1 MILTKSQG
9 ERLTSVL
16 HAARPEW
23 ATASIAKI
31 LQAANQN
38 EGLPAVDFNHAL
50 RAAIAYA
57 TACTPEGN
65 FVKQTPGFIAEPSRF
80 WEITTPPEAPQP
92 ERPRCQEHHWE
103 PTPCRPCQDEI
114 NLGDR
119 APELLNKRKPGL
131 PLPPER
137 AARNAQRAR
146 QAIREA
152 QTLQEANNA
161 TSEAPRH
168 TGATNAPK

>member
-31 LQAANQN
+31 LRAANQN

-57 TACTPEGN
+57 TATGPSGYL
-65 FVKQTPGFIAEPSRF
+65 KQTPGFIAENSRF
-80 WEITTPPEAPQP
+80 WESTAPADAPEP

-103 PTPCRPCQDEI
+103 PVPCRPCQDEI
-114 NLGDR
+114 DLGDR

-131 PLPPER
+131 PLAPER

-146 QAIREA
+146 QAIRDA

-161 TSEAPRH
+161 TSKAPRH

>member
-9 ERLTSVL
+9 ERLTAVL

-31 LQAANQN
+31 LQTANQN
-38 EGLPAVDFNHAL
+38 EGLPAIDFNHAL

-103 PTPCRPCQDEI
+103 PIPCRVCQDEI

-119 APELLNKRKPGL
+119 TPEMLNKRKPGL
-131 PLPPER
+131 PLPPEQV
-137 AARNAQRAR
+137 ALKAQRAR
-146 QAIREA
+146 QAIRQA
-152 QTLQEANNA
+152 QTIGQADNA
-161 TSEAPRH
+161 TSEAEHRSGTANTP
-168 TGATNAPK
+168 